1 MGYASFLQGG
11 VNGEATSHV
20 NHVLGAVSQMRSV
33 LDQMNNLTLLQADEM
48 EMRPIRISIQD
59 VLNFALDEIKYFAA
73 RRDMQLVLDFQD
85 DPIYVNVDPEKT
97 ALAFVNLL
105 NNAIRFSAEG
115 SEITIGMAK
124 EDNRVRI
131 WVRDHGIG
139 IPVDKLQKIFE
150 EFYQIEPPN
159 TRHYG
164 GLGIGLTIAKGLIE
178 AQGGS
183 IWAESEG
190 EGKGSTFK
198 VILRTA

>member
-1 MGYASFLQGG
+1 MRRSCKVGSTD
-11 VNGEATSHV
+11 EATSHV

-48 EMRPIRISIQD
+48 EMRQMRISIQS
-59 VLNFALDEIKYFAA
+59 VLNFAIDEIKYSAA
-73 RRDMQLVLDFQD
+73 RRDMLLSLNFPD

-115 SEITIGMAK
+115 SEIIIGASVQGK
-124 EDNRVRI
+124 EILV
-131 WVRDHGIG
+131 WVQDHGIG
-139 IPVDKLQKIFE
+139 IPVDKLQKVFE
-150 EFYQIEPPN
+150 EFYQIEPPH
-159 TRHYG
+159 TRRYG

-178 AQGGS
+178 AQDGS

-190 EGKGSTFK
+190 EGQGSVFK
-198 VILRTA
+198 VKLRTV